1 MLSLF
6 AYTKMKQ
13 GKKVKQVKNI
23 FLNKEK
29 PVTATDK
36 RGEYDD
42 SASVHNEE

>member
-6 AYTKMKQ
+6 TYTKMKQ
-13 GKKVKQVKNI
+13 GKKVKQIKNVY
-23 FLNKEK
+23 LKNEK

-42 SASVHNEE
+42 STSVHNEE